1 MGASVREVAAY
12 KTEPASPDA
21 RELVERLEQG
31 TVDLI
36 TFTSSS
42 TVINFRAL
50 LPADRLSDL
59 TAGVPAAC
67 IGPITAD
74 TAREL
79 GFDVRVEA
87 IDYTIPG
94 LVESILAHYAKD

>member
-1 MGASVREVAAY
+1 MGATVREVAAY
-12 KTEPASPDA
+12 KTEPASADV
-21 RELVERLEQG
+21 RELVDRLAEG

-42 TVINFRAL
+42 TVKNFKAL
-50 LPADRLSDL
+50 LPADRWTDL
-59 TAGVPAAC
+59 AAGVPVAC

-87 IDYTIPG
+87 QEYTIPG
-94 LVESILAHYAKD
+94 LVESILAHYAQK